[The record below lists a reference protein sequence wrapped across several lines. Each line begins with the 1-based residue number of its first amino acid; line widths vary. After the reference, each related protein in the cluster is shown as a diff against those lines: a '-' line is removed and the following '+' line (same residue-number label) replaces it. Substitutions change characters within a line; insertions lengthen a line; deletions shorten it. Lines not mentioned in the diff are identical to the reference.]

1 MPFKPELHYFYLYIK
16 KHIEERHGIE
26 CYRGD
31 NDVLTIPIL
40 DKIKK
45 DLERA
50 NVIIADCTERN
61 PNVFYE
67 LGIAHTLNKKVI
79 LITMDDVAEAPTDI
93 RHYEFIKYRLD
104 KHEEFIGRLDNA
116 LRNVFIEDYENLY
129 EKAIFILDQFKAEK
143 ALRIKPLDKSIF
155 ISRIMQIEVS
165 HTIPSLDDEYRLKQ
179 FLLPKI
185 IDISEDFKIMEI
197 ATKWLLE
204 G

>member
-26 CYRGD
+26 CYHGD